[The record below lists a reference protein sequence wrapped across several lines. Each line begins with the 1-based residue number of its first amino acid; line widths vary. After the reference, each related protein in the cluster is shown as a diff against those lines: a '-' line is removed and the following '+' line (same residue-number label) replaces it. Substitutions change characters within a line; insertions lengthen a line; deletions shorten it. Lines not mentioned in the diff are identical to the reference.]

1 MSGAR
6 PHTSVGVSWLTKSPV
21 QTQHARR
28 LGNGFRQQPHSTDD
42 AQSVKSDWSGDY
54 CERVA
59 LRHCFGLKPNQ
70 RLNAREKALVSE

>member
-1 MSGAR
+1 MPAGLAMAF
-6 PHTSVGVSWLTKSPV
+6 VSKLTP
-21 QTQHARR
+21 
-28 LGNGFRQQPHSTDD
+28 TDD